1 MTRAKFDL
9 AVKAAL
15 VWKHLRM
22 PAREA
27 APELRGDFDDAYRR
41 ARAVLEPRYSYARA
55 AAVAARG
62 RTLELEGGV
71 VFESGDLVK
80 LAAGASA
87 VVAIAAT
94 VGDGVDEL
102 AREYDGR
109 GDTFA
114 MTVADAVGSVAAEEL
129 ISLVH
134 GSIKDEA
141 ARAGEAVTRRISP
154 GYGDFELAAQERL
167 LRLAGGFELG
177 ISLTENY
184 MMIPRK
190 SVTAVAAVVAK

>member
-1 MTRAKFDL
+1 LTRAKFDL
-9 AVKAAL
+9 AVKVSL

-22 PAREA
+22 PAQEA
-27 APELRGDFDDAYRR
+27 AAELRREFDDVYRR

-55 AAVAARG
+55 AIVAARG
-62 RTLELEGGV
+62 RTLELEGV
-71 VFESGDLVK
+71 VFESADLVEM
-80 LAAGASA
+80 AAGASA
-87 VVAIAAT
+87 VVAMAAT
-94 VGDGVDEL
+94 VGDGIDGL

-109 GDTFA
+109 GETFA

-129 ISLVH
+129 MSRLHAFV
-134 GSIKDEA
+134 GAEA
-141 ARAGEAVTRRISP
+141 ERAGELVTRRVSP

-184 MMIPRK
+184 MMVPRK
-190 SVTAVAAVVAK
+190 SVTAVAAVKAR